1 MYINTRMSIH
11 IYAYTGTCKCV
22 CVYTE
27 GPPLCDIP
35 LPHVWHDPYMSVT
48 RQVVEQECGDGRTFK
63 GVCTWYLKHLAPGKR
78 VRGFLRR
85 TRHVQSCCAHPCPR
99 LFDLCDMIVYE
110 CDTEFSYVW
119 HDFLAPGKT
128 VCGFLR
134 CTSHVK
140 NWCAYAR
147 IRTLSCPALRS
158 GALGTWKID
167 VLSTLT
173 FHVTSA
179 DFTYLVL
186 KNWCAYQCLGLF
198 SYAWHDFL

>member
-1 MYINTRMSIH
+1 MCVWVCVCVCVRMCVYVCVCVCVYLRISIYVHMHIYIYIHVYAYMYINTCMSIH

-22 CVYTE
+22 YVYTE

-63 GVCTWYLKHLAPGKR
+63 GVCTWYLKHLAPGNT

-85 TRHVQSCCAHPCPR
+85 TRYVQSCCAHPCPR
-99 LFDLCDMIVYE
+99 LFDICDMMVYQ
-110 CDTEFSYVW
+110 CDSTLLYMW
-119 HDFLAPGKT
+119 HDSLAPGKT

-134 CTSHVK
+134 CTRYVK
-140 NWCAYAR
+140 SWRAY
-147 IRTLSCPALRS
+147 P
-158 GALGTWKID
+158 
-167 VLSTLT
+167 
-173 FHVTSA
+173 
-179 DFTYLVL
+179 
-186 KNWCAYQCLGLF
+186 CLGLF